1 MPGQNNDG
9 LAGFSTEQ
17 IAVEKNIIVGMQA
30 PNNFPCVKID
40 ENGKSLP
47 KMIVAENGGTQ
58 VIPSTGYNCSCADTS
73 WLSYC
78 GKYNISAG
86 NKINLSSGGGGVEV
100 VTTGPF
106 RIHNRYTDFVS
117 THAFS
122 LNTRLFTVAA
132 TKRMQFAG
140 GRCDFNFD
148 TNYFS
153 GNVNFLKNVHV
164 NGGMFVNGE
173 LICRHITTQ
182 SQMNLTELSDDV
194 EGFINPKQN
203 FTFLGTNPTITTG
216 ASTQTGIAI
225 TGLTLSGAATG
236 TLTCSPIK
244 EGATEISV
252 TGAQLTITS
261 ASATNITSKNTTIDG
276 NTQFELNIP
285 SVKILSNSFYEGIAG
300 GKVTP
305 DVKMPGHMH
314 AYKTPACN
322 FLDNSAAVC
331 AEAKKLTESDTPF
344 EAKPTYP
351 NGKESMDIFV
361 EQVKEVITKQAE
373 EWVTEW
379 FEGQFPFQKP

>member
-47 KMIVAENGGTQ
+47 KMTVAENGGTQ

-182 SQMNLTELSDDV
+182 SQMNLTELSDDI
-194 EGFINPKQN
+194 EGFINPNQK
-203 FTFLGTNPTITTG
+203 FTFVGTIPLTISEISGLVDGEGKSCSGTILGT
-216 ASTQTGIAI
+216 
-225 TGLTLSGAATG
+225 ATF
-236 TLTCSPIK
+236 TV
-244 EGATEISV
+244 V
-252 TGAQLTITS
+252 TP
-261 ASATNITSKNTTIDG
+261 NI
-276 NTQFELNIP
+276 
-285 SVKILSNSFYEGIAG
+285 KILSNAFYNKEIA
-300 GKVTP
+300 

-314 AYKTPACN
+314 AYKTPACS
-322 FLDNSAAVC
+322 FLDNSASVFST
-331 AEAKKLTESDTPF
+331 AKKLTESDTPF

-351 NGKESMDIFV
+351 NGQESMDMFV
-361 EQVKEVITKQAE
+361 EQVKKVITEQAE
-373 EWVTEW
+373 KWVEEW
-379 FEGQFPFQKP
+379 FVQFNPFS

>member
-58 VIPSTGYNCSCADTS
+58 VISSTGYNCSCADTS

-106 RIHNRYTDFVS
+106 RIHNRYTDFIS

-122 LNTRLFTVAA
+122 LNTRLFTAAA

-148 TNYFS
+148 ATYFS

-182 SQMNLTELSDDV
+182 AQTNLTEVSEDL
-194 EGFINPKQN
+194 EGYINPKQN
-203 FTFLGTNPTITTG
+203 FTFIGGSIP
-216 ASTQTGIAI
+216 
-225 TGLTLSGAATG
+225 
-236 TLTCSPIK
+236 
-244 EGATEISV
+244 
-252 TGAQLTITS
+252 LTITITGIS
-261 ASATNITSKNTTIDG
+261 GLVDGDARPCTGVINGEAVATFNGNVPNI
-276 NTQFELNIP
+276 
-285 SVKILSNSFYEGIAG
+285 KILSNAFINTGIA
-300 GKVTP
+300 
-305 DVKMPGHMH
+305 DVKMPGHTH
-314 AYKTPACN
+314 VYKTPACN

-344 EAKPTYP
+344 EAKATYP
-351 NGKESMDIFV
+351 NGQESMDMFI
-361 EQVKEVITKQAE
+361 EQVKEMVEQQAKN
-373 EWVTEW
+373 WVKNW
-379 FEGQFPFQKP
+379 FEQFNPFS

>member
-106 RIHNRYTDFVS
+106 RIHNRYTDFIS

-148 TNYFS
+148 ANYFS

-164 NGGMFVNGE
+164 NGGMYVNGE

-182 SQMNLTELSDDV
+182 AQTNLTELSDDI
-194 EGFINPKQN
+194 EGFINPKQL
-203 FTFLGTNPTITTG
+203 FTFMGGSIP
-216 ASTQTGIAI
+216 
-225 TGLTLSGAATG
+225 
-236 TLTCSPIK
+236 
-244 EGATEISV
+244 
-252 TGAQLTITS
+252 LTITITGIS
-261 ASATNITSKNTTIDG
+261 GLFDGEGRACSGVINGEAVATFAGVTPNI
-276 NTQFELNIP
+276 
-285 SVKILSNSFYEGIAG
+285 KILSKAFYEGIAG

-331 AEAKKLTESDTPF
+331 AAAKKLTESDTPF
-344 EAKPTYP
+344 EAKATYP
-351 NGKESMDIFV
+351 NGQDSMDMFV
-361 EQVKEVITKQAE
+361 EQVSNIIKEQAK
-373 EWVTEW
+373 EWVKNW
-379 FEGQFPFQKP
+379 FEAYNPFS

>member
-194 EGFINPKQN
+194 EGFINPNQK
-203 FTFLGTNPTITTG
+203 FTFKGGTIPLT
-216 ASTQTGIAI
+216 I
-225 TGLTLSGAATG
+225 TGLVDGEGRACSGVINGNALATFAG
-236 TLTCSPIK
+236 
-244 EGATEISV
+244 V
-252 TGAQLTITS
+252 TP
-261 ASATNITSKNTTIDG
+261 NI
-276 NTQFELNIP
+276 Q
-285 SVKILSNSFYEGIAG
+285 ILSNSFSEGIAG
-300 GKVTP
+300 GTVTP

-344 EAKPTYP
+344 EAKATYP
-351 NGKESMDIFV
+351 NGQESMDIFV

-373 EWVTEW
+373 EWAKNW
-379 FEGQFPFQKP
+379 FEQFNPFS

>member
-106 RIHNRYTDFVS
+106 RIHNRYTDFIS

-148 TNYFS
+148 ANYFS

-182 SQMNLTELSDDV
+182 AQTNLTELSDDI
-194 EGFINPKQN
+194 EGFINPNQL
-203 FTFLGTNPTITTG
+203 FTFKGTIPLEITVESG
-216 ASTQTGIAI
+216 LLLDGENKPCKGIIKGDAKFNENI
-225 TGLTLSGAATG
+225 LI
-236 TLTCSPIK
+236 PIPD
-244 EGATEISV
+244 I
-252 TGAQLTITS
+252 
-261 ASATNITSKNTTIDG
+261 
-276 NTQFELNIP
+276 
-285 SVKILSNSFYEGIAG
+285 KILSNAFYNKEIA
-300 GKVTP
+300 

-351 NGKESMDIFV
+351 NGQESMDMFV
-361 EQVKEVITKQAE
+361 EQVKKVIKEQAE
-373 EWVTEW
+373 KWVAEW
-379 FEGQFPFQKP
+379 FENIDNNPFS